1 MRSNDSASLAALAS
15 CSPCHER
22 SAMGQP
28 SCHAGVEPS
37 GLRVY
42 FVPQV
47 GARSCSQPCASSSTL
62 HTQQSPASQRRPTRA
77 DETVLR
83 STKNSTQ
90 SPG

>member
-15 CSPCHER
+15 CNPCREH

-47 GARSCSQPCASSSTL
+47 GCSQPCASRSTL
-62 HTQQSPASQRRPTRA
+62 HIQQSPASQRRPPCA

-83 STKNSTQ
+83 STRNSTQ